1 MNNKHKTKFVAFEYT
16 SIVTVATT
24 ILRKNKIQLTLACKV
39 IGTSLSSL
47 LCEDGMCQCASRLFV
62 SHRCQF
68 MINHNLSLH

>member
-47 LCEDGMCQCASRLFV
+47 LCEDVCQYASR
-62 SHRCQF
+62 
-68 MINHNLSLH
+68 